1 MQNITMVVL
10 SKTELID
17 ALYNF
22 GKYGYRID
30 TYFVTLQMRYSM
42 YIEKQKSTHLIN
54 LLNATFYLSTMMG
67 N

>member
-1 MQNITMVVL
+1 MRYIILGSMAI
-10 SKTELID
+10 ELTLI
-17 ALYNF
+17 
-22 GKYGYRID
+22 
-30 TYFVTLQMRYSM
+30 FVTLQMRYSM